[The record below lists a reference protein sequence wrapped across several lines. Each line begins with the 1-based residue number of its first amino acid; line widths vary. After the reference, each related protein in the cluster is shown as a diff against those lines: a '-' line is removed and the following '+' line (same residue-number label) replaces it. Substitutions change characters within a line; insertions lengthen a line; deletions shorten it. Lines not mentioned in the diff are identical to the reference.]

1 MRYNDLKI
9 KFGVKMDENKKIC
22 VYSGQ
27 YDELLGVNLP
37 KLSIVQS
44 DGLEKHISKRHPA
57 CLKYFNKIREII
69 LSPDYVGVNPKES
82 GSFELIK
89 QYDNNVLIGIK
100 LDIKNN
106 YYYVATLHD
115 IKQSKIDNR
124 LFSGRLKKVK

>member
-1 MRYNDLKI
+1 
-9 KFGVKMDENKKIC
+9 MDENKKIC